1 MKLTVNINLGG
12 YSFNIDE
19 DAYVELKGY
28 LRSLERHF
36 AAEESCAEILLDI
49 EARIS
54 EIFRTKL
61 TSYKQVITIQDV
73 LQAISVMGTPE
84 DISDDDKKTAKDKFA
99 SSGYRRM
106 YRDPENR
113 IIGGVCAGIGA
124 YWDIDTVIIRVIF
137 IALIFAG
144 GLGAL
149 IYLILYIALPEA
161 RTKAQRIEMHG
172 EPVNIHNIK
181 ETVKKEFN
189 EVRKKMKL

>member
-36 AAEESCAEILLDI
+36 AAEESCSEILLDI

-54 EIFRTKL
+54 EIFRAKL
-61 TSYKQVITIQDV
+61 TAYKQVITIEDV

-84 DISDDDKKTAKDKFA
+84 DISENDKKTAKDKF
-99 SSGYRRM
+99 SSPGYHRL

-124 YWDIDTVIIRVIF
+124 YWDIDPVVARVIF
-137 IALIFAG
+137 VALIFAG

-149 IYLILYIALPEA
+149 IYIILYIALPEA
-161 RTKAQRIEMHG
+161 RTTTQRIEMHG

-181 ETVKKEFN
+181 ETVKREFN
-189 EVRKKMKL
+189 EVRKKMKF

>member
-36 AAEESCAEILLDI
+36 AEEESCAEILSDI

-54 EIFRTKL
+54 EIFRTKI
-61 TSYKQVITIQDV
+61 TAYKQVIIIEDV
-73 LQAISVMGTPE
+73 LQAISIMGTPE
-84 DISDDDKKTAKDKFA
+84 DISENDKKTTGYKF
-99 SSGYRRM
+99 SSRRYHRM
-106 YRDPENR
+106 YRDTDNR

-124 YWDIDTVIIRVIF
+124 YWDMDPVIARIIF
-137 IALIFAG
+137 VLLTFIG
-144 GLGAL
+144 GMGAL
-149 IYLILYIALPEA
+149 IYLILYIALPAA
-161 RTKAQRIEMHG
+161 RTTTQKIEMHG

-181 ETVKKEFN
+181 EAVKDEFN
-189 EVRKKMKL
+189 AVRKKMKF